1 MNCTLISF
9 AEGIIASNADTPSR
23 FKDLLMRSDYISR
36 RIKSLILDT
45 SSINSA
51 VDLGN
56 DNEIDHT
63 GNPIDTFEDIM
74 DAYSDIISL
83 TGIFKLLYTSSNQP
97 TWKHLYIYW
106 IRLSYSFNLKLFLL
120 IFEDSNDGLNKD
132 EERMIV
138 KNALSAC
145 KVYDQLLQW
154 HVDTPKRN
162 ECKHLA
168 LVYNNRKPEEQM
180 FRNIVKIKIIGAKRS
195 NMWNLPK
202 AIYQVPC
209 LFRCNDMSFL

>member
-23 FKDLLMRSDYISR
+23 FKDLLIRSDYISR

-97 TWKHLYIYW
+97 T
-106 IRLSYSFNLKLFLL
+106 
-120 IFEDSNDGLNKD
+120 
-132 EERMIV
+132 
-138 KNALSAC
+138 
-145 KVYDQLLQW
+145 
-154 HVDTPKRN
+154 
-162 ECKHLA
+162 
-168 LVYNNRKPEEQM
+168 
-180 FRNIVKIKIIGAKRS
+180 
-195 NMWNLPK
+195 
-202 AIYQVPC
+202 
-209 LFRCNDMSFL
+209 

>member
-63 GNPIDTFEDIM
+63 GNPIETFEDIM

-97 TWKHLYIYW
+97 TWKYW

-120 IFEDSNDGLNKD
+120 IFEDSNDCLDKD
-132 EERMIV
+132 EESMIV

-154 HVDTPKRN
+154 HVDAPKRN
-162 ECKHLA
+162 ECKQLA
-168 LVYNNRKPEEQM
+168 LVYNNRKPEEKM

-209 LFRCNDMSFL
+209 TFRCNYMSCF